1 MKEILTGNAFNE
13 EDTNTKNVNE
23 IELDNFQK
31 KSFKDRIIISS
42 ENP

>member
-13 EDTNTKNVNE
+13 EYTNIKNDNK
-23 IELDNFQK
+23 IELDKFQK